1 MKRQLFSNL
10 GIKLSS
16 LVLALVLWFSL
27 YGGREGLSFIKEG
40 KMELVIPVRVLEP
53 PLSLFQIK
61 VEPEKVKLVLTGRRD
76 ILRGLT
82 ANEVSLFVIVE
93 GLRKG
98 EYELHPRVYLPEG
111 IKVLERRPR
120 TVRVIL
126 EDRWTIEEPF
136 SEELLKKKGK

>member
-1 MKRQLFSNL
+1 MKKLLFSNL

-16 LVLALVLWFSL
+16 LALALVLWLSL
-27 YGGREGLSFIKEG
+27 YGGWEGLSFIKEG

-61 VEPEKVKLVLTGRRD
+61 VEPEKVKLVLSGRRD
-76 ILRGLT
+76 TLKRLT
-82 ANEVSLFVIVE
+82 ANEVSLFVVVE

-98 EYELHPRVYLPEG
+98 KYELHPRIYLPKG
-111 IKVLERRPR
+111 VKVLEQRPR

-136 SEELLKKKGK
+136 SEKAPFR